1 MKPEPVM
8 ERSRGD
14 AGGDVVFWDTN
25 LRQYVAYL
33 RVYRNSTTGVLTG
46 YSQGGVRQ
54 ALRRRSPDLVS
65 WSEPELIGFGNS
77 PPEDLYAIMPEQYF
91 RAPHLYVG
99 LATRFMEKRKVVPE
113 FRRDGVNDG
122 VLLSSRD
129 GLNWD
134 RTFMEAFLRPGRD
147 RESWTSKS
155 ISLTRG
161 VVQTGPDEMSVYWLE
176 RADHGPKDLRAR
188 RGALRLDG
196 FASVNG
202 PYSGGEMTTK
212 VIVFK
217 GNRLVVNYA
226 TSAAGSLQVE
236 IQDEQGAPLPG
247 YALAECPEIY
257 GDEIERV
264 VRWKTKPGVGELTG
278 RPVRL
283 RFVLKDADLYS
294 VRFKELPD

>member
-1 MKPEPVM
+1 
-8 ERSRGD
+8 
-14 AGGDVVFWDTN
+14 
-25 LRQYVAYL
+25 
-33 RVYRNSTTGVLTG
+33 
-46 YSQGGVRQ
+46 
-54 ALRRRSPDLVS
+54 
-65 WSEPELIGFGNS
+65 
-77 PPEDLYAIMPEQYF
+77 
-91 RAPHLYVG
+91 
-99 LATRFMEKRKVVPE
+99 
-113 FRRDGVNDG
+113 
-122 VLLSSRD
+122 
-129 GLNWD
+129 
-134 RTFMEAFLRPGRD
+134 
-147 RESWTSKS
+147 
-155 ISLTRG
+155 
-161 VVQTGPDEMSVYWLE
+161 
-176 RADHGPKDLRAR
+176 
-188 RGALRLDG
+188 LDG